1 MTLGWPP
8 SQAPAGQP
16 RQPKYSSQGSTERS
30 SERLTALLPDLPTCL
45 VTHSLT
51 YSLPHSLT
59 HSLIYSFIH
68 PLIHPL
74 IHRLI
79 YSLTDSFTHSSSY
92 SFAHSFIHS
101 STYSFTHPLIHSL
114 THLFIHSP
122 TLSFIY
128 LLIHSFT
135 ESVTNH
141 LFSYSLIHS
150 LNHSFIYSSIYTL
163 IHSFTHSFMH
173 SLTHSF
179 TESVTHYSLS
189 RRLSKLLLSKMY
201 QAHGREV
208 MKITLPMNGALTFPQ
223 GPQNSRAEFMEVRKQ
238 PCSSWPGR
246 ICLEKSLRK
255 AASAWSLCDSGTVRQ
270 LRVLN
275 GKGKQYTAGCQAG
288 GEAGAGQRG
297 PSSGFSPRL
306 SLGPLTQIQGSINA
320 HAEASFCPLI
330 LRS

>member
-51 YSLPHSLT
+51 YSLTHSLT
-59 HSLIYSFIH
+59 HSLTYLFIH

-74 IHRLI
+74 I
-79 YSLTDSFTHSSSY
+79 YSLTHSFTHSSSY

-135 ESVTNH
+135 ESVTH
-141 LFSYSLIHS
+141 
-150 LNHSFIYSSIYTL
+150 
-163 IHSFTHSFMH
+163 H
-173 SLTHSF
+173 SLT
-179 TESVTHYSLS
+179 